1 MSLVL
6 TKNIAIDCAAISPVG
21 YGDGVSGFQYGQ
33 SHYLWLWKELLVSL
47 GATVTVSSTRTSGT
61 GTAANAAA
69 NSDQWTTKYHPMYG
83 SSYVG
88 IRLPTM
94 RGVTRRL
101 CVQVDAAGPPS
112 TGFNARVKIAWSA
125 DYTTSGGGTATQ
137 VPAVSGEEI
146 VLGGGTDASP
156 TFAAWGP
163 NTGSYIFQGLG
174 YTDSPGGF
182 VALLYPPA
190 GSASG
195 GSGWFF
201 ALDPLEDSSYET
213 GCDDAVLI
221 SYAQATP
228 DAGSLVTESSCFARS
243 RLGLSGAA
251 WSALKMLAV
260 GSLPGNAA
268 AEPRTG
274 KKPTARIRYARDT
287 SPADSFGVS
296 RLFRWFGPASS
307 VPRTGTLLTTKDKL
321 IIGPLCMPWDGTE
334 PA

>member
-6 TKNIAIDCAAISPVG
+6 TKNIAINCAAVSPVG
-21 YGDGVSGFQYGQ
+21 DGDGVSGFQYGQ
-33 SHYLWLWKELLVSL
+33 SAYLYYLKQLLVAL
-47 GATVTVSSTRTSGT
+47 GAVVTVSSTRTSGT
-61 GTAANAAA
+61 GTDANTAA
-69 NSDQWTTKYHPMYG
+69 NSDQWSTVYKAMYG
-83 SSYVG
+83 SAYIG
-88 IRLPTM
+88 IRLPAV
-94 RGVTRRL
+94 RGITRRL
-101 CVQVDAAGPPS
+101 CIQVAAAGPGS
-112 TGFNARVKIAWSA
+112 AFTARVKIAWSG
-125 DYTTSGGGTATQ
+125 DYTTGGGGTATQ
-137 VPAVSGEEI
+137 VPTVAGEEV

-195 GSGWFF
+195 GPGWFF

-228 DAGSLVTESSCFARS
+228 DAGSLVAENSCFARS

-260 GSLPGNAA
+260 GSIPGSAA
-268 AEPRTG
+268 AEPRTS

-287 SPADSFGVS
+287 SPADSFGLS

-307 VPRTGTLLTTKDKL
+307 VPRTGTLLATKDKL